1 MCAQE
6 DQAPPYQ
13 PMMQPWTVAESPST
27 SCEEVGASP
36 PQASP
41 AKKARLDATS
51 RQAMCEDT
59 DEYNSTLGLG
69 NWNMEDWELEFG
81 DLLG

>member
-1 MCAQE
+1 
-6 DQAPPYQ
+6 
-13 PMMQPWTVAESPST
+13 
-27 SCEEVGASP
+27 
-36 PQASP
+36 
-41 AKKARLDATS
+41 
-51 RQAMCEDT
+51 MCEDT